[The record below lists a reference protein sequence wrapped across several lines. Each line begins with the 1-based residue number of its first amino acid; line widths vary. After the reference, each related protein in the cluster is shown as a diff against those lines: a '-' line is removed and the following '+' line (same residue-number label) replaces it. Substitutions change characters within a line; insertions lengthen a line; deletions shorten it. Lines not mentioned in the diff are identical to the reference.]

1 MRLPRN
7 GDLLPTPQQDISVSP
22 GHRHTFDGRRS
33 NAVLCLVFVIQIEP
47 PLLRL
52 GDAFDLRTTFHE
64 EGLETLP
71 RKDSAQGAP
80 SARESNLVSYPG
92 PVVHGRE
99 VVFMHE
105 VSKGAGYHHIA
116 KVAIGAQLVDPAC
129 MP

>member
-1 MRLPRN
+1 MRENVHEFEAPIHPPESCASLGMRLPRN

-71 RKDSAQGAP
+71 RKDSA
-80 SARESNLVSYPG
+80 
-92 PVVHGRE
+92 
-99 VVFMHE
+99 
-105 VSKGAGYHHIA
+105 
-116 KVAIGAQLVDPAC
+116 
-129 MP
+129 